1 MNSRLILPVALGA
14 LAVGGACGETTA
26 PAPALPPMDSW
37 YFYPVICNGCPG
49 LTNVE
54 VDRTSTPPRVK
65 LPVGALTSLRA
76 KPFANCI
83 AQGPDVNVIRWIAS
97 DPKII
102 RLDPSYPGGS
112 EGSQIVTAL
121 APGVSRI
128 AAVRLFPDGTTSIV
142 SLSDPYRRETDCE
155 PEPELLFEVV
165 P

>member
-1 MNSRLILPVALGA
+1 MNPRLLLLALGTLA
-14 LAVGGACGETTA
+14 LGGACGEPVA
-26 PAPALPPMDSW
+26 PAPELPPVDSW

-49 LTNVE
+49 LANVE

-76 KPFANCI
+76 KAFVNCI

-97 DPKII
+97 DPTVI
-102 RLDPSYPGGS
+102 RLDPSYPSGS
-112 EGSQIVTAL
+112 EASQIVTAL

-128 AAVRLFPDGTTSIV
+128 TAVRLFPDGTTNIA
-142 SLSDPYRRETDCE
+142 SLSDPYRRETACE
-155 PEPELLFEVV
+155 PEPALLFEVV